1 MHSIDM
7 HLYSSRDDTESS
19 ERSKKKKRKKRRKK
33 KMSPPL
39 PETDKKSS
47 MVWSADGPPK
57 HWALDGPKALQGLKS
72 GKKDP
77 AEPMSSGPSRPLSLF
92 SMYPPKSSFSPIDP
106 QYSSSSDTN
115 NSRGSAKSHND
126 EDDED
131 MHYKQHPF
139 QSVSNAL
146 QENIF
151 ALFQRMDDDIMNGE
165 NNHSLLLETD
175 AEMNEEE
182 CQPLLLNTSNDG
194 TSVRGDSPTNS
205 ETNRSVSKDDSEDKV
220 DVKSLLKEVK
230 PKPPPPIK
238 SASIIASEAL
248 DAVRKSSAL
257 SKTMGIASVAG
268 GVVGGV
274 AGLYIAGPAGA
285 IIGAK
290 LVQSAGVLGVIL
302 DGSVSV
308 GVFVASVAGFA
319 AASQLHKNG
328 SGRRVLS
335 LGERGTKRKVVLV
348 RPNVVVDPVWEDITA
363 EALRTHATNI
373 ANRRSFNIIGNHQ
386 KKVAEM
392 AKRERYLKDSDIV
405 QTDESEIKTK
415 DKVLLLVSRT
425 LNDKLSLPGHV
436 YRCLIQEHRAR
447 TERRTRLAERFCTKN
462 LDEDKDADPIASRE
476 RRQDTHGAIKHVTA
490 TLLEVR
496 PGFGASPVM
505 TEMSATAV
513 EGLVFGELYDSVFEE
528 IIDETR
534 AMDAALLE
542 KISQFE
548 LDQQEQW
555 QRDQRTVSS
564 SLNNETNSLDIP
576 SPTDGGEIK
585 PFWNHY
591 ISDDALHALCMIPEA
606 HSAVDKLEFCVQFLE
621 LISVHFSSFASKSS
635 VLSADSLLK
644 MVCQHIIAAKVP
656 NINAEIAF
664 LEEFARD
671 VQLLRGKEG
680 YALVTMQASLHFLNA
695 SSDFKRTFLPQT
707 KKTTLT
713 D

>member
-1 MHSIDM
+1 
-7 HLYSSRDDTESS
+7 
-19 ERSKKKKRKKRRKK
+19 
-33 KMSPPL
+33 
-39 PETDKKSS
+39 
-47 MVWSADGPPK
+47 
-57 HWALDGPKALQGLKS
+57 
-72 GKKDP
+72 
-77 AEPMSSGPSRPLSLF
+77 
-92 SMYPPKSSFSPIDP
+92 MYPPKSSLSPIDP
-106 QYSSSSDTN
+106 QLSSSFDTN
-115 NSRGSAKSHND
+115 NSRGSAKSHNE
-126 EDDED
+126 EDNEN

-205 ETNRSVSKDDSEDKV
+205 ETNRAVSKDDSEDKV

-415 DKVLLLVSRT
+415 DKVLLLVSRS

-447 TERRTRLAERFCTKN
+447 TERRTALAERFCTKN
-462 LDEDKDADPIASRE
+462 LDENKDADSVASRE
-476 RRQDTHGAIKHVTA
+476 RRQDTHGVIKHVTA

-496 PGFGASPVM
+496 PGFGASPGI

-513 EGLVFGELYDSVFEE
+513 EGLVFGELYDAVFKE

-555 QRDQRTVSS
+555 QRDQHMVSAR
-564 SLNNETNSLDIP
+564 LDNKTNSLYMS
-576 SPTDGGEIK
+576 SPMDGGEIK
-585 PFWNHY
+585 PFWNHS
-591 ISDDALHALCMIPEA
+591 ISDDALRALCMIPEA

-621 LISVHFSSFASKSS
+621 LISVHFSSFAGKSS

-695 SSDFKRTFLPQT
+695 SSDFQEDIFAPDEEDNL
-707 KKTTLT
+707 